1 MGKIEGVSTFSA
13 LFTTVNQYSEIRSM
27 NFTPSKKHDDWAPI
41 LSAMLP
47 SLTNF
52 GHPQPRVIF
61 TDNVRADKAKLLSVF
76 PSLSANVT
84 PVPRSDAFDELVVPS
99 SWNKV
104 ELPTAHQVNLR
115 FSTIMSHH
123 SPTSPIV
130 VAFGIQWP
138 IDPVTGNEGRISL
151 IEIAYQETV
160 YLIKV
165 SKHFVLSELSLT
177 PFLMYRQGT

>member
-27 NFTPSKKHDDWAPI
+27 NFTPSKKQDDWAPI

-47 SLTNF
+47 SLMNF
-52 GHPQPRVIF
+52 GHSLPKVIF

-76 PSLSANVT
+76 PSLSADVT

-99 SWNKV
+99 NWNKV

-138 IDPVTGNEGRISL
+138 IDPATGKEGRVSL

-165 SKHFVLSELSLT
+165 SSKHFRLH
-177 PFLMYRQGT
+177 

>member
-1 MGKIEGVSTFSA
+1 MGKIEDVSTFSA

-27 NFTPSKKHDDWAPI
+27 NFTPSKKQDDWAPI
-41 LSAMLP
+41 LTAMLP

-52 GHPQPRVIF
+52 GHSQPKVIF

-84 PVPRSDAFDELVVPS
+84 PVPQSDELVLLS
-99 SWNKV
+99 NWDKV

-138 IDPVTGNEGRISL
+138 IDPVTGNEGPTSL

-165 SKHFVLSELSLT
+165 SKHFVLLIVGDFLLT
-177 PFLMYRQGT
+177 PGPFLMYI

>member
-1 MGKIEGVSTFSA
+1 MGKIEGVSTFNA

-27 NFTPSKKHDDWAPI
+27 NFTPSKRQDDWAPI

-84 PVPRSDAFDELVVPS
+84 PVPRSDAFDELAVPS
-99 SWNKV
+99 NWNKV
-104 ELPTAHQVNLR
+104 ELPTAHQVNLWL
-115 FSTIMSHH
+115 STIMSHH
-123 SPTSPIV
+123 SSTSPTV

-138 IDPVTGNEGRISL
+138 IDPVTGNEGCISL
-151 IEIAYQETV
+151 IEIGYQETI

-165 SKHFVLSELSLT
+165 SYLKKVNDSLLT
-177 PFLMYRQGT
+177 S

>member
-27 NFTPSKKHDDWAPI
+27 NFTPSKKQDDWAPI

-47 SLTNF
+47 SLMNF
-52 GHPQPRVIF
+52 GHSLPKVIF

-76 PSLSANVT
+76 PSLSADIT

-99 SWNKV
+99 NWNKV

-138 IDPVTGNEGRISL
+138 IDPATGKEGHVSL

-165 SKHFVLSELSLT
+165 SSKHFRLH
-177 PFLMYRQGT
+177 

>member
-13 LFTTVNQYSEIRSM
+13 LFTTVNQYGEIRSM
-27 NFTPSKKHDDWAPI
+27 NFTPSKKQDDWAPI

-47 SLTNF
+47 SLTKF
-52 GHPQPRVIF
+52 GHSPPRVIF

-76 PSLSANVT
+76 PSLSTNVT
-84 PVPRSDAFDELVVPS
+84 PVPRSDVFDELVIPS
-99 SWNKV
+99 NWNKV

-115 FSTIMSHH
+115 LSTIMSHH

-165 SKHFVLSELSLT
+165 SKHHDCVILSDSVLT
-177 PFLMYRQGT
+177 HFLI

>member
-1 MGKIEGVSTFSA
+1 V
-13 LFTTVNQYSEIRSM
+13 
-27 NFTPSKKHDDWAPI
+27 
-41 LSAMLP
+41 
-47 SLTNF
+47 
-52 GHPQPRVIF
+52 PQ
-61 TDNVRADKAKLLSVF
+61 
-76 PSLSANVT
+76 
-84 PVPRSDAFDELVVPS
+84 SDVFDELVVPS
-99 SWNKV
+99 NWDKV

-138 IDPVTGNEGRISL
+138 IDPVTGNEGPTSL

-165 SKHFVLSELSLT
+165 SKHFVLLIVGDFLLT
-177 PFLMYRQGT
+177 PGPFLTYI